1 MLRASLLASAAT
13 IALIGQ
19 ASAQQANNAF
29 IGQMDESNF
38 RVSLARSGP
47 TSGFVYQYGQKN
59 VFLPGVDALR
69 RMHSMARTRL
79 APCSWVTQLHRRS
92 VPAERHNNIAGIAQ
106 FGDDNIVNKFLQTGE
121 QPRRDLPGRR
131 RQRRAERA
139 DRDRQRCRDHPAQPD
154 CRRPG
159 HGQLCIQHADRRREP
174 GYLRFLL
181 GHPSGR
187 RGQHSL
193 RASDPA
199 DRF

>member
-38 RVSLARSGP
+38 AYLSQEGSNQ
-47 TSGFVYQYGQKN
+47 GFVYQFGGKN
-59 VFLPGVDALR
+59 VFLPGTTLPDDAQRGSNTLGT
-69 RMHSMARTRL
+69 M
-79 APCSWVTQLHRRS
+79 QLG
-92 VPAERHNNIAGIAQ
+92 ERNFIGGLFLQTDNNIAGIAQ
-106 FGDDNIVNKFLQTGE
+106 FGNDNVVNKFLQTGTNRGAIFQGGDGNVAQSE
-121 QPRRDLPGRR
+121 QTGTGNDVGIIQLNPTAG
-131 RQRRAERA
+131 
-139 DRDRQRCRDHPAQPD
+139 
-154 CRRPG
+154 
-159 HGQLCIQHADRRREP
+159 GQGTGNYRIQHADRRREP

-187 RGQHSL
+187 LGQHSL